1 MIDWLEPTTREIALS
16 QSLPTPRTQELLRVV
31 TKEAVG
37 APLVALPE
45 AVAPTAPEPLLPVV
59 STPLKLIKVKELA
72 AGEER
77 VAVTTAFVKGVAVK
91 ARQISAVP
99 GWVFV

>member
-1 MIDWLEPTTREIALS
+1 
-16 QSLPTPRTQELLRVV
+16 V

-37 APLVALPE
+37 APLAALPE
-45 AVAPTAPEPLLPVV
+45 AVAPTAPELLLPVV

-72 AGEER
+72 AGLER
-77 VAVTTAFVKGVAVK
+77 VAVATTFVKGEVAK

-99 GWVFV
+99 GWVLVRRTKDQVNPAPDILLI